1 VYILLE
7 EQVSVIERVY
17 ATLTSD
23 AVEEKNVSIFG
34 FARQSD

>member
-7 EQVSVIERVY
+7 EPVSVIQLVY